1 MSNKTKE
8 YLKIIGIECVFMIF
22 TIIIAG
28 ICCAIQFIGKKYV
41 EHWSGSVFNG
51 DVYRYNYVMYVI
63 GILLYFVSLIFV
75 YKKLLSQVIGKLVNY
90 HYLLIIIAWIL
101 CPLWVFIMLYSQLII
116 ATVNLN
122 LWNNM
127 ESTTMILVTIIG
139 WPIISGILFT
149 FYIIKSLIKMKH
161 S

>member
-8 YLKIIGIECVFMIF
+8 YLKIIGIECLFMIF

-41 EHWSGSVFNG
+41 DHWSGSVFNG
-51 DVYRYNYVMYVI
+51 DVYRYNYIMYVI
-63 GILLYFVSLIFV
+63 GILLYFVSLLFV
-75 YKKLLSQVIGKLVNY
+75 YKRFLARVICKLGNF
-90 HYLLIIIAWIL
+90 HFLLIIIAWIL

-116 ATVNLN
+116 TTVNLN
-122 LWNNM
+122 LWNYM